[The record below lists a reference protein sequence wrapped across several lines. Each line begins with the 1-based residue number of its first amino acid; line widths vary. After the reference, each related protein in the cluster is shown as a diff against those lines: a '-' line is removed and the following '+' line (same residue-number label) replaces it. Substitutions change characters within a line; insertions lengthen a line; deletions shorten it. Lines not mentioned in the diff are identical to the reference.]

1 MNTNSKL
8 ALRRQS
14 IRTLTA
20 DELSMAHGGEG
31 GNGTGTGTG
40 GGGGKTTKH
49 TTKPTTGTHTGT
61 GTRNPTLTSTDLP
74 PQTVTIA

>member
-1 MNTNSKL
+1 MSTDDNKL

-20 DELSMAHGGEG
+20 DELRIAHGGR

-40 GGGGKTTKH
+40 NG
-49 TTKPTTGTHTGT
+49 TGT
-61 GTRNPTLTSTDLP
+61 GTGNGTGTRTRHTK
-74 PQTVTIA
+74 

>member
-1 MNTNSKL
+1 MNTNHNKL

-20 DELSMAHGGEG
+20 DELSTAHGGGNGNGTGG
-31 GNGTGTGTG
+31 GNGT
-40 GGGGKTTKH
+40 GKTTKH
-49 TTKPTTGTHTGT
+49 TTVPTTGTH
-61 GTRNPTLTSTDLP
+61 RPTLTSTDLP

>member
-1 MNTNSKL
+1 MNTNPNKL

-20 DELSMAHGGEG
+20 DELRIAHGGQG

-40 GGGGKTTKH
+40 SGTGHTTKH
-49 TTKPTTGTHTGT
+49 TTVPTTGTH
-61 GTRNPTLTSTDLP
+61 RPTLTKTDLP
-74 PQTVTIA
+74 PQTATIA